1 MRQILQEGQQ
11 KAAAYWNPVS
21 SLTMLEI
28 AKAHRIN
35 AASQEV
41 LDDPAA
47 EDALQHS
54 ALEPLLAQAAS

>member
-28 AKAHRIN
+28 TKAHRIN